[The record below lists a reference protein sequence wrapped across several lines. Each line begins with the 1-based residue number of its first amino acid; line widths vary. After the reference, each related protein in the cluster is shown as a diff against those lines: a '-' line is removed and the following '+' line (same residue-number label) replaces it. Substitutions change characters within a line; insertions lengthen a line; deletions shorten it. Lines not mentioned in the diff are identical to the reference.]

1 MARGVWQHSVSKND
15 CERSAQEN
23 FGTLA
28 HTKSKLDRNF
38 IKIVLI
44 QGFKAFLK
52 GFRVWLVQFQVSQ
65 GFSRSHRHP
74 ECTKKNSMYHWVGV
88 FCCLVHV
95 QGALVLV
102 YCTGGVRSNFR
113 SSA

>member
-52 GFRVWLVQFQVSQ
+52 GFRVWLVRVNGCRTNAYFGQV
-65 GFSRSHRHP
+65 
-74 ECTKKNSMYHWVGV
+74 EY
-88 FCCLVHV
+88 
-95 QGALVLV
+95 
-102 YCTGGVRSNFR
+102 
-113 SSA
+113 